1 MTTPTHS
8 IHHAAAEGYQA
19 NADRYVKGR
28 PDYPPEI
35 ADWLRDVIGL
45 HAGTPA

>member
-19 NADRYVKGR
+19 NADRYMKGLSL
-28 PDYPPEI
+28 I
-35 ADWLRDVIGL
+35 HI
-45 HAGTPA
+45 